1 MKSEAGEER
10 DLIRCQLV
18 VFLLSLTFGFSAG
31 CADLFAQEKKTTRN
45 AGKYL
50 AAIKEPPTYV
60 RNENYDKKWFQTVK
74 TGIDKTRD
82 YLGNYGPVQV
92 YVIGQQKDE
101 LADPQAGQ
109 LVIEAFCRRR
119 SGGSKQRASDCLKR
133 SGASLLE
140 RARKGSTEAYLSYVD
155 YAGPPF
161 AELVFINPHGF
172 PFPYLYTRGIHEY
185 THVFQ
190 RAFPNTPTWMT
201 EGGAEFLAF
210 YLGDQYDWID
220 FEQSMNQS
228 MRMVQSVGDKA
239 TMKDFEDV
247 EKLEMER
254 PELKKYYR
262 HLAYD
267 AGVWAVAWVI
277 HRSKDRSVKS
287 YPKEFYP
294 LLGQLGWEQALV
306 KYARVS
312 DASQFYD
319 DFGKFLQQPIGHQM
333 KMLTELKP

>member
-1 MKSEAGEER
+1 MCR
-10 DLIRCQLV
+10 HLV
-18 VFLLSLTFGFSAG
+18 SFLLGAVLAFNVGSATLVG
-31 CADLFAQEKKTTRN
+31 QEKKPAKKT
-45 AGKYL
+45 AKYL

-74 TGIDKTRD
+74 SGIDKTRD

-109 LVIEAFCRRR
+109 AVIEAFCRRR

-133 SGASLLE
+133 SGATLLE
-140 RARKGSTEAYLSYVD
+140 RAREGSTEAYLSYVD

-190 RAFPNTPTWMT
+190 RAFPKTPTWMT

-210 YLGDQYDWID
+210 YLGDQYEWID

-247 EKLEMER
+247 EKLEKER

-267 AGVWAVAWVI
+267 AGVWAVAWAI

-287 YPKEFYP
+287 YTKEFYP

-319 DFGKFLQQPIGHQM
+319 DFGKFLQQPIGVQM